1 VVSSLAEYPIDVPA
15 EDLILRHAPV
25 CSLNTVRE
33 ALTTSVRAWNA
44 ARFGRAARVA
54 CKCRRATI
62 SVGVRAGWAGGA
74 MLLYAHGAAAAT
86 DIDTGSDVA
95 AGTHTSF
102 VSLYGVIDTS
112 LEITDPGSGWT
123 ARMDSG
129 AYRGSRVGLHGA
141 ESLGDGN
148 AIVFTL
154 ENGFSSADGTQ
165 QVPGSIFNRQAWI
178 GASGRWGELRFGR
191 QYSPIYIPFKG
202 DLDAFGAG
210 TIASGLNNLSKITP
224 YANNAIAYLSPRI
237 AGFSTTLMMATRDPS
252 EDDGNGIDGYYVT
265 ASYRLDQLHLSYAH
279 QQTHGAGALRANL
292 GGANYAFGRLRVWLS
307 FFNGD
312 GGTPVYHGAG
322 GSLSAQYSFS
332 TNARASLGY
341 AHVRDY
347 TTADGSA
354 DQFSVAFEYN
364 MSPTLLLYFSAAY
377 LANHDDSSFTLRG
390 VNVTGLPVA
399 YPGAPVAGVQFGVIE
414 RF

>member
-1 VVSSLAEYPIDVPA
+1 MSTI
-15 EDLILRHAPV
+15 
-25 CSLNTVRE
+25 
-33 ALTTSVRAWNA
+33 ALMSTTA
-44 ARFGRAARVA
+44 
-54 CKCRRATI
+54 
-62 SVGVRAGWAGGA
+62 
-74 MLLYAHGAAAAT
+74 LLLCAHNAAAA
-86 DIDTGSDVA
+86 DMN
-95 AGTHTSF
+95 AGF
-102 VSLYGVIDTS
+102 VSLYGVFDTS
-112 LEITDPGSGWT
+112 IEITDPGSGWT
-123 ARMDSG
+123 PRMDSG

-141 ESLGDGN
+141 EPIGDGT

-154 ENGFSSADGTQ
+154 ENGFGSTDGSL
-165 QVPGSIFNRQAWI
+165 QVPGSMFNRQAWI
-178 GASGRWGELRFGR
+178 GASGAWGEVRMGR

-224 YANNAIAYLSPRI
+224 YANNALTYLSPQI
-237 AGFSTTLMMATRDPS
+237 AGLSATVMMATRDPS

-265 ASYRLDQLHLSYAH
+265 ASYRLDQLHLLYAH

-292 GGANYAFGRLRVWLS
+292 GGASYGFGKLRVWLA

-332 TNARASLGY
+332 ADARASLGY

-347 TTADGSA
+347 TTAGASA
-354 DQFSVAFEYN
+354 DQFSAAFEYN
-364 MSPTLLLYFSAAY
+364 MSRTLLLYFSAAY
-377 LANHDDSSFTLRG
+377 LANHDDASFTLRG

-399 YPGAPVAGVQFGVIE
+399 YPGAPVAGVQFGVLE